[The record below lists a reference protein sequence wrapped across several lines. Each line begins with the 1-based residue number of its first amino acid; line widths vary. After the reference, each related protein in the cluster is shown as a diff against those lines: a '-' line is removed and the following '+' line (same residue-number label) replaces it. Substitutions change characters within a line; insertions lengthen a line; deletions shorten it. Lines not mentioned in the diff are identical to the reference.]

1 MVDTHTIKPPRR
13 RGLLRGLLLTLLTL
27 LALLVLTGLLLF
39 ASVHSNKA
47 SSWWLGVLP
56 GVEVTGP
63 QGSLMGDFCAD
74 QINISLPQAGGH
86 LRLEKLCWQGV
97 QWSAADAPGVWF
109 HLRLQNL
116 QAQRLVHEPG
126 ATQPPKNAPT
136 NLRLPFQLSVDQIQ
150 LEELSSPVLGVEP
163 VRGLK
168 AKLQLGA
175 QQGEVHQ
182 VDALTLQWGHVHAQG
197 QGRVNTAGDMGVL
210 AELQGR
216 DLRLNASS
224 TASTPAAPPAAPPA
238 TTALP
243 LAWQLV
249 VQAAGPLQLIK
260 LTAQLRTEAPSV
272 SKPSPSGGT
281 GPYVAAQ
288 ATLAPFAAWP
298 LTTLKAQLHQLD
310 LSLFLPTAPKTL
322 LEGEVQWDMSTTS
335 TAANLPPATLS
346 LRNLAPGMWNE
357 GRLPVRAASLSALW
371 MPSASKA
378 DTSAAT
384 SPTNAPATARRIQ
397 LQNLT
402 LDLGN
407 SQQAAGRITGQGEF
421 SANDWTLTTEWRGVT
436 PNLLD
441 PRATAMRL
449 SGPVQAKGQWATPT
463 ATPNAPAA
471 PPEPRRWQDMV
482 LQAQAQLRGVLNHDT
497 ANKSPSEVA
506 LQVDLQGQN
515 QAWTVKRLVASAGSS
530 ELSLK
535 GQIERSGTAPWRVQ
549 AQAQLKNFD
558 PAPWWPGATSAN
570 GARAGSRLQADADV
584 DFFWPG
590 AASGTKGN
598 PQPSFNGATALAG
611 LRGRALVNI
620 EPSTLAGVPLE
631 GQVRW
636 LAPVASSA
644 NTPAEFHANLNADG
658 NKLKLDNS
666 DTSSITAPTVW
677 LVNLDAPRLERLSP
691 WWSFFSGQPAAS
703 SQTTALAGSLQV
715 QGTWSPAPS
724 NAQTKSSAS
733 LVQTWLTQGQSKGE
747 GQAQQLRIGAWQ
759 VAQGRVS
766 WQGSLAP
773 SAPLTL
779 HTELT
784 QASAPGLKLNRL
796 VLDLR
801 GSTDAHEISLQA
813 QSPLEAPPWL
823 QALGGVQAK
832 SNKAGQTFATVQAR
846 GGLQRSSSGGGI
858 TGWSGRLT
866 QWLLRD
872 SNESSTPWWRGSDA
886 ELSVAWAADS
896 APSSRGPADAAATP
910 TSFPLRVNMQPGRA
924 ELPGAALKWQQ
935 VFWQAATATSPAQI
949 NAQIEL
955 EAVAVAPLLA
965 RLQPE
970 FGWGGDL
977 ALAGR
982 VNVRSQPTF
991 TADVQLERI
1000 GGDLTVTEDGFTQT
1014 LGLSDL
1020 RLGLTANNGVWRFS
1034 QGLAGS
1040 TLGVAAGIVVA
1051 RTSPTA
1057 AWPTADAALEG
1068 SIELQVAN
1076 LGTWGTWVPAG
1087 WRLSG
1092 ELQSSATL
1100 AGRWGA
1106 PEFTGQLNGKQLG
1119 VRNLVQGVA
1128 VSDGEIKLS
1137 LQGQQA
1143 RIEHFSA
1150 KAGSGRVDLT
1160 GLASLGAKPQA
1171 QLNLVAQQFQLLG
1184 RVDRRIVTSGQAQLR
1199 LGSDSVDLTGR
1210 FKVDEGLIDISKG
1223 DAPTLADD
1231 VVVVRAKEEPKP
1243 ESQDNKAAQPP
1254 QPPVKRAVK
1263 LDLQV
1268 ALGDHLRLR
1277 GRGLNT
1283 GLTGELKLTSPNN
1296 QLAMHGTLRT
1306 VDGTYDAY
1314 RQKLTIDRGQLT
1326 FTGKPDVARLDI
1338 EATRPNTDVRVGV
1351 AVTGT
1356 TVTPRIRLFS
1366 EPEMPDIDKLSWLV
1380 LGRESGGLGNADT
1393 ALLQRAA
1400 LALLSGEEDSK
1411 TDQLLRNV
1419 GIDDLSLRQSTV
1431 AGTNASGSA
1440 NSGGE
1445 VRETIV
1451 TLGKQLSRR
1460 WYVGYERSLNATA
1473 GNWQLIYRIA
1483 QRFTLRAQSG
1493 LENSLDL
1500 IWTWRWE

>member
-1 MVDTHTIKPPRR
+1 MVETHTTDVPRR
-13 RGLLRGLLLTLLTL
+13 RVGRRALLLTL
-27 LALLVLTGLLLF
+27 LALLSLLVLTGLVLF
-39 ASVHSNKA
+39 ASVHSNKG
-47 SSWWLGVLP
+47 SSWWLKVLP

-74 QINISLPQAGGH
+74 QINIALPQAAGR
-86 LRLEKLCWQGV
+86 LRLEKLCWKGL
-97 QWSAADAPGVWF
+97 QWSAADAPGAWF
-109 HLRLQNL
+109 HLHLQSL
-116 QAQRLVHEPG
+116 KAQRLVHEAG
-126 ATQPPKNAPT
+126 TTQPPQKAPT
-136 NLRLPFQLSVDQIQ
+136 NLRLPFQLSVAQIQ
-150 LEELSSPVLGVEP
+150 LAELSS
-163 VRGLK
+163 
-168 AKLQLGA
+168 AALGA
-175 QQGEVHQ
+175 EPLRGISGQLQIGAQRGELHQ

-197 QGRVNTAGDMGVL
+197 QGRVSTAGNMGVV
-210 AELQGR
+210 AELRGR
-216 DLRLNASS
+216 DLRLEGLS
-224 TASTPAAPPAAPPA
+224 TTPTPAAS
-238 TTALP
+238 ALP
-243 LAWQLV
+243 LHWQLV
-249 VQAAGPLQLIK
+249 VQAQGPLPQLQ
-260 LTAQLRTEAPSV
+260 LTAQLRTEAPSA
-272 SKPSPSGGT
+272 SKTSPPGSGG
-281 GPYVAAQ
+281 PFVDAQ

-310 LSLFLPTAPKTL
+310 LSVFLPTAPNTL

-335 TAANLPPATLS
+335 SAAKLPPATLS
-346 LRNLAPGMWNE
+346 LRNVAPGLWSE

-371 MPSASKA
+371 MPSG
-378 DTSAAT
+378 AT
-384 SPTNAPATARRIQ
+384 TGTTPSTARRIQ

-407 SQQAAGRITGQGEF
+407 GQQAAGRITGQGEF
-421 SANDWTLTTEWRGVT
+421 STNDWTLTTEWRGVT
-436 PNLLD
+436 PHLLD
-441 PRATAMRL
+441 PRATAVRL
-449 SGPVQAKGQWATPT
+449 SGPVQAKGQWPTPT
-463 ATPNAPAA
+463 QATASA
-471 PPEPRRWQDMV
+471 PEPRRWQDMV
-482 LQAQAQLRGVLNHDT
+482 LQAQAQLRGVLVNDT
-497 ANKSPSEVA
+497 AKTQPQEVA
-506 LQVDLQGQN
+506 VQVELQGQN
-515 QAWTVKRLVASAGSS
+515 QAWTVQRLVATAGNS

-535 GQIERSGTAPWRVQ
+535 GQAQRSGNAPWRVQ

-558 PAPWWPGATSAN
+558 PALWWPGAATSSN
-570 GARAGSRLQADADV
+570 PRASSRLDADADL
-584 DFFWPG
+584 DFFWPIAVNQGQREPNNPLDLAATLG
-590 AASGTKGN
+590 A
-598 PQPSFNGATALAG
+598 
-611 LRGRALVNI
+611 LRGQAQVNI
-620 EPSTLAGVPLE
+620 APSTLLGVPLE
-631 GQVRW
+631 GQLRW
-636 LAPVASSA
+636 RHPTTPSA
-644 NTPAEFHANLNADG
+644 NARGEFHANLNADG
-658 NKLKLDNS
+658 NRLKLDNS
-666 DTSSITAPTVW
+666 DASTNTGTPIW
-677 LVNLDAPRLERLSP
+677 LFNLDAPRLERLFPWSP
-691 WWSFFSGQPAAS
+691 FFSGQRAA
-703 SQTTALAGSLQV
+703 TNGAPALAGSLQV
-715 QGTWSPAPS
+715 QGTWSPALSGAGTVP
-724 NAQTKSSAS
+724 TGS
-733 LVQTWLTQGQSKGE
+733 LLQTWLTQGLSSGE
-747 GQAQQLRIGAWQ
+747 GKAQQLRIGSWQ
-759 VAQGRVS
+759 VAQGRVQ
-766 WQGSLAP
+766 WQGSLAQA
-773 SAPLTL
+773 APLTL
-779 HTELT
+779 QTELT
-784 QASAPGLKLNRL
+784 QATAPGLQLNRL
-796 VLDLR
+796 VLGLR
-801 GSTDAHEISLQA
+801 GSTDAHEINFQA

-823 QALGGVQAK
+823 QTLGGVQANPK
-832 SNKAGQTFATVQAR
+832 IAGQTFATVQAR
-846 GGLQRSSSGGGI
+846 GGLQRSSGGDI

-872 SNESSTPWWRGSDA
+872 SDESSTPWWRGS
-886 ELSVAWAADS
+886 ESGLSVAWAADS
-896 APSSRGPADAAATP
+896 ALAPRTKAGAAVSATP
-910 TSFPLRVNMQPGRA
+910 LGLRVNLQSGRA
-924 ELPGAALKWQQ
+924 ELPGAAIKWQQ
-935 VFWQAATATSPAQI
+935 VFWQGATASSPAQI
-949 NAQIEL
+949 NAQAEL

-965 RLQPE
+965 RLQPD

-977 ALAGR
+977 RIAGR

-991 TADVQLERI
+991 AADVLLERT
-1000 GGDLTVTEDGFTQT
+1000 GGDLTVTEDGFTET

-1020 RLGLTANNGVWRFS
+1020 RLGLTADNGVWRFS

-1040 TLGVAAGIVVA
+1040 TLGVAAGLVVA

-1057 AWPTADAALEG
+1057 TWPTADARLEG

-1076 LGTWGTWVPAG
+1076 LGTWVPAG

-1106 PEFTGQLNGKQLG
+1106 PEFTGQLSGQQLG
-1119 VRNLVQGVA
+1119 VRNLLQGVA

-1160 GLASLGAKPQA
+1160 GQALLGAKPQA

-1199 LGSDSVDLTGR
+1199 LGGDSVDLTGR

-1231 VVVVRAKEEPKP
+1231 VVVVRAKEDLKP
-1243 ESQDNKAAQPP
+1243 EPVDNKASPR
-1254 QPPVKRAVK
+1254 PVKRNVK

-1268 ALGDHLRLR
+1268 ALGEQLRLR

-1296 QLAMHGTLRT
+1296 QLAMHGTVRT

-1356 TVTPRIRLFS
+1356 TVTPRVRLFS

-1380 LGRESGGLGNADT
+1380 LGRESGGLGGADT

-1400 LALLSGEEDSK
+1400 LALLAGEEGGSA
-1411 TDQLLRNV
+1411 TDQLLRNI
-1419 GIDDLSLRQSTV
+1419 GIDDLSLRQST
-1431 AGTNASGSA
+1431 SSSA
-1440 NSGGE
+1440 NANNSGE

-1451 TLGKQLSRR
+1451 SLGKQLSRR

-1473 GNWQLIYRIA
+1473 GNWQLIYRLA

>member
-1 MVDTHTIKPPRR
+1 LSDTVVDANTTSAARK
-13 RGLLRGLLLTLLTL
+13 RGGLRALWLTL
-27 LALLVLTGLLLF
+27 LALLALLVLVGLVLF
-39 ASVHSNKA
+39 ASLQSHKG
-47 SSWWLGVLP
+47 SSWWLGVVP

-63 QGSLMGDFCAD
+63 QGSLMGDFCAE
-74 QINISLPQAGGH
+74 QINITLPKAAG
-86 LRLEKLCWQGV
+86 RLQIEKLCWQGV
-97 QWSAADAPGVWF
+97 QWSMADAPGAWF

-116 QAQRLVHEPG
+116 KAQRLVHEAG
-126 ATQPPKNAPT
+126 APQPAQQPPT
-136 NLRLPFQLSVDQIQ
+136 NLRLPFQLSVAHIQ
-150 LEELSSPVLGVEP
+150 LDELSSAALGAEP
-163 VRGLK
+163 LRGIQGQ
-168 AKLQLGA
+168 LQLGA
-175 QQGEVHQ
+175 QQGELHQ
-182 VDALTLQWGHVHAQG
+182 VDALTLRWGHVQAQG
-197 QGRVNTAGDMGVL
+197 QGRVNTAADMHVH
-210 AELQGR
+210 AELRGR
-216 DLRLNASS
+216 DLRLDV
-224 TASTPAAPPAAPPA
+224 PPA
-238 TTALP
+238 TPSTPTASSLP
-243 LAWQLV
+243 LNWQLM
-249 VQAAGPLQLIK
+249 VQATGPLPRLN
-260 LTAQLRTEAPSV
+260 LTAQLRTEAPPA
-272 SKPSPSGGT
+272 SKTRAPSST
-281 GPYVAAQ
+281 GPYVDAQ

-310 LSLFLPTAPKTL
+310 LSLLLPKAPQTL

-335 TAANLPPATLS
+335 SAAKLPPATLS

-357 GRLPVRAASLSALW
+357 GRLPVRAASLSARW
-371 MPSASKA
+371 MPSSSKA
-378 DTSAAT
+378 DKT
-384 SPTNAPATARRIQ
+384 PATARRIQ

-407 SQQAAGRITGQGEF
+407 GQQAAGRITGQGEF
-421 SANDWTLTTEWRGVT
+421 GANDWALNTEWSNVT
-436 PNLLD
+436 PQLLD

-449 SGPVQAKGQWATPT
+449 SGPVLAKGQWATPAAA
-463 ATPNAPAA
+463 ATQ
-471 PPEPRRWQDMV
+471 PRRWQDMA
-482 LQAQAQLRGVLNHDT
+482 LQAQAQLRGVLNQNT
-497 ANKSPSEVA
+497 AKTTPQEVA
-506 LQVDLQGQN
+506 LQLDLHGQN
-515 QAWTVKRLVASAGSS
+515 QTWTVKRLLASAGSS

-535 GQIERSGTAPWRVQ
+535 GQVERSGSASWRVQ
-549 AQAQLKNFD
+549 AQAQLQNFD
-558 PAPWWPGATSAN
+558 PAPWWPGTASDSDP
-570 GARAGSRLQADADV
+570 RASSRLQADADV

-590 AASGTKGN
+590 SVSRGNREQGARLDLAATL
-598 PQPSFNGATALAG
+598 GA
-611 LRGRALVNI
+611 LRGQVQVNI
-620 EPSTLAGVPLE
+620 APSTLAGVALE
-631 GQVRW
+631 GQLRW
-636 LAPVASSA
+636 MRPVASSA
-644 NTPAEFHANLNADG
+644 KAQEEFHASLNADG
-658 NKLKLDNS
+658 NRLKLDRS
-666 DTSSITAPTVW
+666 DASTSTASKAWVF
-677 LVNLDAPRLERLSP
+677 NLDAPRLDRLSP
-691 WWSFFSGQPAAS
+691 WAPLLNIRRAAS
-703 SQTTALAGSLQV
+703 AETTALAGSVQA
-715 QGTWSPAPS
+715 QGTWSPATGTTRTSPS
-724 NAQTKSSAS
+724 APRLPA
-733 LVQTWLTQGQSKGE
+733 WLIAGQSSGE
-747 GQAQQLRIGAWQ
+747 AKAQQLRIGSWQ
-759 VAQGRVS
+759 VAQGQVQ

-773 SAPLTL
+773 TAPLTL
-779 HTELT
+779 QAELT
-784 QASAPGLKLNRL
+784 ESSTPGVKLNRL
-796 VLDLR
+796 VLGLR
-801 GSTDAHEISLQA
+801 GSTDAHEINFQA
-813 QSPLEAPPWL
+813 QSPLEAPSWL
-823 QALGGVQAK
+823 QALGGIQAQ
-832 SNKAGQTFATVQAR
+832 SNKARQTFATVQAR
-846 GGLQRSSSGGGI
+846 GGLQRSSSGSI

-866 QWLLRD
+866 QWSLRD
-872 SNESSTPWWRGSDA
+872 SDEKSTPWWRGSDT
-886 ELSVAWAADS
+886 ELSVAWAAD
-896 APSSRGPADAAATP
+896 AALSSRTMAGTASPPPPFAP
-910 TSFPLRVNMQPGRA
+910 RVNLQSGRA

-935 VFWQAATATSPAQI
+935 AFWQAATATSPAQI
-949 NAQIEL
+949 NAQAEL

-965 RLQPE
+965 RLQPD

-977 ALAGR
+977 VIAGR
-982 VNVRSQPTF
+982 VSVRSQPTF
-991 TADVQLERI
+991 AADVLLERM
-1000 GGDLTVTEDGFTQT
+1000 GGDLTVTEDGLTQT

-1057 AWPTADAALEG
+1057 TWPTAESPIEG

-1092 ELQSSATL
+1092 ELQSSAAL

-1128 VSDGEIKLS
+1128 VNDGEIKLT

-1150 KAGSGRVDLT
+1150 KAGGGSLGLT
-1160 GLASLGAKPQA
+1160 GEALLGAKPQA
-1171 QLNLVAQQFQLLG
+1171 QLNLVAERFQLLG

-1199 LGSDSVDLTGR
+1199 LSSDNLDLAGR

-1231 VVVVRAKEEPKP
+1231 VVVVRAKEETSP
-1243 ESQDNKAAQPP
+1243 EPPDNKPAQR
-1254 QPPVKRAVK
+1254 PVKRNVK

-1268 ALGDHLRLR
+1268 ALGDQLRLR

-1283 GLTGELKLTSPNN
+1283 ALTGELKLTSPNN
-1296 QLAMHGTLRT
+1296 QLAMHGTVRT

-1326 FTGKPDVARLDI
+1326 FTGKYDVARLDI

-1356 TVTPRIRLFS
+1356 TVTPRVRLFS

-1380 LGRESGGLGNADT
+1380 LGRESGGLGGADT

-1411 TDQLLRNV
+1411 AYQLLRNI
-1419 GIDDLSLRQSTV
+1419 GIDDLSLRQSTS
-1431 AGTNASGSA
+1431 SGA
-1440 NSGGE
+1440 NSNNSGE

-1451 TLGKQLSRR
+1451 SLGKQLSRR